1 MATVE
6 EHYRTLLGGV
16 YSWMFG
22 GFESGVN
29 KFVEF
34 FDEMSIRPKG
44 NGIAIDLGAG
54 CGFQAIP
61 LARLGFTVTA
71 IDLDA
76 TLLEELKDNSEN
88 HPINVVQG
96 DIVEFDK
103 LNIQDVELIVCMTDT
118 LIHLESTDMVCSL
131 FDKAQSALQIGGKFV
146 ITFRDLTHELS
157 NLDRFIHVK
166 GDSERILT
174 CFLEYEP
181 DSVKVHDI
189 VYTNENGEWLLSK
202 SYYRKLRLSEQQV
215 IKWLKNAGF
224 GSIISNSVNGL
235 VTIVATK

>member
-166 GDSERILT
+166 GDSERILKILVVDPFGVWLAARRLHQGQFIWST
-174 CFLEYEP
+174 LRNGSAMALEPAQLQALVVGLPWQYAGK
-181 DSVKVHDI
+181 DNAISV
-189 VYTNENGEWLLSK
+189 L
-202 SYYRKLRLSEQQV
+202 
-215 IKWLKNAGF
+215 
-224 GSIISNSVNGL
+224 
-235 VTIVATK
+235 